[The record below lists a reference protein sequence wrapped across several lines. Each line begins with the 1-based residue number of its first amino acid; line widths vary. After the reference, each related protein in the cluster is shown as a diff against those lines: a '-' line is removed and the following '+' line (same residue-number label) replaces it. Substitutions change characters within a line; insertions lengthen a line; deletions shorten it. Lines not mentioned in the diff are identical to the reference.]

1 MNGNENLKTGQN
13 QVIINVTA
21 VDGITIKKYYINAY
35 KRNEEEEIK
44 FNEEQHNNI
53 NEANE
58 IIEKM
63 SSNSTLQDEESI
75 TDNVDTSSKNKEA
88 VNKLFT
94 IVGIILVV
102 LVIGIIII
110 RIRKR
115 K

>member
-1 MNGNENLKTGQN
+1 MNGYENLKTGQN